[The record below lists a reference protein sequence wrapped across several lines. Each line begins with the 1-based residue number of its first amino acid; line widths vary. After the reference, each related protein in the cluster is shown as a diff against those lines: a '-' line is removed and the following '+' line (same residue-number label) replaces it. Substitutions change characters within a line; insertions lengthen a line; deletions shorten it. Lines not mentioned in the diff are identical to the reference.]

1 MSTDLSR
8 ELELVNSLGLH
19 ARAAAQIATIAAQA
33 QGSIW
38 IARGTER
45 ADAKSTIDIL
55 SLACPQGC
63 ILTVTIENSEDFS
76 VLEQITELIRQGF
89 GEDD

>member
-1 MSTDLSR
+1 MSTELSR
-8 ELELVNSLGLH
+8 ELELVNALGLH
-19 ARAAAQIATIAAQA
+19 ARAAAQIATVATQA
-33 QGSIW
+33 EGNIW
-38 IARGTER
+38 IARGAER

-55 SLACPQGC
+55 SLACPQGS
-63 ILTVTIENSEDFS
+63 ILTVTIESSKDFY